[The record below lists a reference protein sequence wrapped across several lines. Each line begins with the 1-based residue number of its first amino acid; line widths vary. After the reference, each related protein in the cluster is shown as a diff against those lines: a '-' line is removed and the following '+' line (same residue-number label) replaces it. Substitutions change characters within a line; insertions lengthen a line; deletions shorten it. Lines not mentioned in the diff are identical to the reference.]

1 MRSFPRSLAVI
12 VASAAL
18 LVCASPTAMA
28 AVVKTPTVPS
38 MVGNIVWDD
47 DAVSDSSLEGQGLV
61 FDILDV
67 TGFTGGGS
75 EFSCDG
81 CEIGPSGVSNSFYAP
96 GMGGGTAGFGGSGFG
111 APGKAATHSP
121 RLITSPQSVDTKL
134 PSNATSDPVE
144 HSTSG
149 GAAVPEPTSS
159 VARTLPQES
168 TAPTITEDLPTICTD
183 EVWGCDT
190 PSDGDSSGGDSGG
203 STGGGAVPEPGS
215 MILLGTGLIGLAAA
229 VRRRMTR

>member
-1 MRSFPRSLAVI
+1 
-12 VASAAL
+12 
-18 LVCASPTAMA
+18 MA

-47 DAVSDSSLEGQGLV
+47 DAVSDSSLAGQGLV

-81 CEIGPSGVSNSFYAP
+81 CEIGPSGLNNSFYP
-96 GMGGGTAGFGGSGFG
+96 QGMGGGSAGFGGSGFG

-121 RLITSPQSVDTKL
+121 KRTASPQSVDAKP
-134 PSNATSDPVE
+134 PSKATPDPAK
-144 HSTSG
+144 HSGSSVA
-149 GAAVPEPTSS
+149 GAPEPTST
-159 VARTLPQES
+159 VARTVPQEP
-168 TAPTITEDLPTICTD
+168 TATTTTQELPTICID
-183 EVWGCDT
+183 DVWECQP

-229 VRRRMTR
+229 VRRRLTR